1 MKDISPHVI
10 GVSLP
15 FLIAHRTECLNIIS
29 YSWALKRVILNANAQ
44 MRKTKI
50 REEGPKQAIHEDQLL
65 DALLL
70 ILQIDNFSPQQ
81 LDVPRTIGILRDK

>member
-1 MKDISPHVI
+1 MSTKA
-10 GVSLP
+10 GN
-15 FLIAHRTECLNIIS
+15 FECER
-29 YSWALKRVILNANAQ
+29 ALKDQNKR
-44 MRKTKI
+44 RK
-50 REEGPKQAIHEDQLL
+50 EPKQAIHEDQLL